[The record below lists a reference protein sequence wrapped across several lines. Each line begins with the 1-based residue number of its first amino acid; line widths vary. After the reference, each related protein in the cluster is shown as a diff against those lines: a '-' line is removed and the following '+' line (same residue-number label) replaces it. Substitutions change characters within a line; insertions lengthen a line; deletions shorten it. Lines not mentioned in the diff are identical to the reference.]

1 MDVSTQLDVL
11 NNGIF
16 SNGKLPLFKEK
27 LKEVNIPDIKKGQ
40 LKILQLNI
48 GYMCNQTCS
57 HCHVDAGPN
66 RKEMMSMKVLKR
78 CLSLMTEIKLKP

>member
-1 MDVSTQLDVL
+1 MDNQVYTE
-11 NNGIF
+11 
-16 SNGKLPLFKEK
+16 EK

-57 HCHVDAGPN
+57 HCHVDAGPS
-66 RKEMMSMKVLKR
+66 RKEMMSMEVLSM
-78 CLSLMTEIKLKP
+78 CLEPVSYTHLTLPTNREV

>member
-1 MDVSTQLDVL
+1 MDQIKSKTMGVYKQLEVL
-11 NNGIF
+11 KNGIF
-16 SNGKLPLFKEK
+16 SNGKLPLFKDK

-57 HCHVDAGPN
+57 HCHVDASWL
-66 RKEMMSMKVLKR
+66 EHLTS
-78 CLSLMTEIKLKP
+78 